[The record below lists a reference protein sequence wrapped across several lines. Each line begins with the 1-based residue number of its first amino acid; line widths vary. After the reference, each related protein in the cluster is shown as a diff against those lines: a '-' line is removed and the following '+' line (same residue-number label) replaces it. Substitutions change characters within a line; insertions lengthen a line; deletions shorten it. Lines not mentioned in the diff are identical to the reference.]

1 MQIQVISVSKPEW
14 KEKPPKAK
22 WQEVTLTY
30 SAGGKTTA
38 KKFLSFDPI
47 FNKIKEM
54 EDGEQYDV
62 TMEKEGDYWKWKEVV
77 KMAAG
82 GAGTG
87 QEATK
92 QVSRPSTYETPE
104 ERAKKQL
111 YIIRQ
116 SAINYALDYSKAV
129 KALKSKEE
137 VTDLAQYFISFVLN
151 GDAMEAIINMEDD
164 IPA

>member
-1 MQIQVISVSKPEW
+1 MQIQVISCSKPEW

-47 FNKIKEM
+47 FSKVKEM

-62 TMEKEGDYWKWKEVV
+62 TMEKEGEYWKWKEVV

-82 GAGTG
+82 SSGAG
-87 QEATK
+87 QD
-92 QVSRPSTYETPE
+92 SS
-104 ERAKKQL
+104 
-111 YIIRQ
+111 
-116 SAINYALDYSKAV
+116 
-129 KALKSKEE
+129 
-137 VTDLAQYFISFVLN
+137 
-151 GDAMEAIINMEDD
+151 
-164 IPA
+164 